1 MATAKKTTAKK
12 TAAKKPAAPKVPPVL
27 EFEDGFYWIVSG
39 NKRLNAGR
47 SQRYAQNMLDD
58 LG

>member
-1 MATAKKTTAKK
+1 MMATAKKAPAKK
-12 TAAKKPAAPKVPPVL
+12 TAAKKPAPKVPPVL